1 MSGTLFKVISYL
13 FHPLLMLTYA
23 ALLVF
28 WANPY
33 LFQAQ
38 SGKALQVHFLSLFF
52 TTFLLPAVAIVMMK
66 SLGLIKS
73 IHMQDRQDRIG
84 PLIVT
89 GVFYI
94 WAFRNMISNPDIPQP
109 LTIFTLGICIVLGL
123 CFLINLFSKIS
134 LHAAGAGG
142 MIVIAALIWQFFAPY
157 GFAIGSWIMD
167 SSIIVALILIFAG
180 LTGSARLY
188 LKAHNPSEIMGGYF
202 IGIAGQLIAFF
213 ILYRF

>member
-1 MSGTLFKVISYL
+1 MSGILFKTISYL
-13 FHPLLMLTYA
+13 LHPLLMLTYVA
-23 ALLVF
+23 FLVF

-38 SGKALQVHFLSLFF
+38 SGKQLQIHFLSLFF
-52 TTFLLPAVAIVMMK
+52 TTFLLPAVAILMMK

-73 IHMQDRQDRIG
+73 IQMEDRQDRIG

-89 GVFYI
+89 AVFYL

-109 LTIFTLGICIVLGL
+109 LTIFTLGTCIVLGL

-134 LHAAGAGG
+134 LHTAGAGG
-142 MIVIAALIWQFFAPY
+142 MVAIGFLIWQYFAPY
-157 GFAIGSWIMD
+157 GFVAGSWEMHPAF
-167 SSIIVALILIFAG
+167 IVALILIIAG
-180 LTGSARLY
+180 LTGSSRLY
-188 LKAHNPSEIMGGYF
+188 LKAHNPSEILGGYF
-202 IGIAGQLIAFF
+202 IGLAGQFIAFF

>member
-33 LFQAQ
+33 LFRAQ

-94 WAFRNMISNPDIPQP
+94 WAFRNMISNPDI
-109 LTIFTLGICIVLGL
+109 L
-123 CFLINLFSKIS
+123 
-134 LHAAGAGG
+134 
-142 MIVIAALIWQFFAPY
+142 
-157 GFAIGSWIMD
+157 
-167 SSIIVALILIFAG
+167 
-180 LTGSARLY
+180 
-188 LKAHNPSEIMGGYF
+188 NP
-202 IGIAGQLIAFF
+202 
-213 ILYRF
+213 

>member
-1 MSGTLFKVISYL
+1 M
-13 FHPLLMLTYA
+13 
-23 ALLVF
+23 
-28 WANPY
+28 
-33 LFQAQ
+33 
-38 SGKALQVHFLSLFF
+38 
-52 TTFLLPAVAIVMMK
+52 
-66 SLGLIKS
+66 IKS

-157 GFAIGSWIMD
+157 GFAIGSWIIH

-188 LKAHNPSEIMGGYF
+188 LKAHNPSGNYGRIFYRHCRPINRLFYF
-202 IGIAGQLIAFF
+202 IQ
-213 ILYRF
+213 ILKYYSWKSSSIKSILPGKTDHYFQIMKQKKQYAR

>member
-1 MSGTLFKVISYL
+1 MPGSLFKVISYL
-13 FHPLLMLTYA
+13 FHPLLMLTYV

-38 SGKALQVHFLSLFF
+38 SGKPLQIHFLSLFF
-52 TTFLLPAVAIVMMK
+52 TTFFLPAVAIVMMK

-73 IHMQDRQDRIG
+73 IQMEERQDRIG

-109 LTIFTLGICIVLGL
+109 MTIFTLGICIVLGL

-134 LHAAGAGG
+134 LHTAGAGG
-142 MIVIAALIWQFFAPY
+142 MIVIASLIWKYFSPY
-157 GFAIGSWIMD
+157 GFPAGTWIID
-167 SSIIVALILIFAG
+167 PSIIVVSILIIAG
-180 LTGSARLY
+180 LIGSARLY
-188 LKAHNPSEIMGGYF
+188 LKSHNPSEIMGGYF